1 MASQTGDTTTQMHD
15 VQVDPQQQQPSSEQY
30 GQQQY
35 PQQYEQQQQ
44 QQQYPQQYDQ
54 SPQYIGGQP
63 APPQTYSQPQPGQ
76 SKASGLSG
84 ESFKRVLTSPDGIL
98 RLVEWLFALISF
110 ATMASATGYSSFYSS
125 FSQFQFLVAA
135 GVITWIWT
143 MAMLTFYIFDLAS
156 KNPVL
161 YLVELAGDFVLVVF
175 EFAAGVASAAECNT
189 HNGLLCDGV
198 GDAKAAIAFAF
209 LTFFALLGSMF
220 FDWKKYRGSK

>member
-1 MASQTGDTTTQMHD
+1 MHD
-15 VQVDPQQQQPSSEQY
+15 VQVDPQQQPSSEQY

-35 PQQYEQQQQ
+35 PQQYEQQPQ
-44 QQQYPQQYDQ
+44 QQQYPQQYEQ

-63 APPQTYSQPQPGQ
+63 APPQTYSQAQPGQ
-76 SKASGLSG
+76 SKATGLSG

-110 ATMASATGYSSFYSS
+110 ATMASASGYSS

-143 MAMLTFYIFDLAS
+143 MAMLTYYIFDLAS
-156 KNPVL
+156 KNAIL
-161 YLVELAGDFVLVVF
+161 HLVELAGDFVVVVF
-175 EFAAGVASAAECNT
+175 EFAAGVAAAAECNT
-189 HNGLLCDGV
+189 HPCSITGVPVCDSLLCDGV
-198 GDAKAAIAFAF
+198 GDAKAGIAFAF

>member
-110 ATMASATGYSSFYSS
+110 ATMASATGYSSF
-125 FSQFQFLVAA
+125 SQFQFLVAA

-189 HNGLLCDGV
+189 RNGLLCDGV

-209 LTFFALLGSMF
+209 LTFFVLLGSMF